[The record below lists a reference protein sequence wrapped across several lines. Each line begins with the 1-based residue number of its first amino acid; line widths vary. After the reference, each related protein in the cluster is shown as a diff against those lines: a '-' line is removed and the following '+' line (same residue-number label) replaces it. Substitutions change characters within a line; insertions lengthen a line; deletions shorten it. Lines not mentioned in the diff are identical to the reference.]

1 MDYVMSVVSILGIF
15 AVGYAVLSKLDPLG
29 GKDYS
34 GVPAKAKIKIAA
46 VLLIIFAVLLFVNS
60 D

>member
-1 MDYVMSVVSILGIF
+1 MDYVIRVVVILEIF
-15 AVGYAVLSKLDPLG
+15 VVGYAVLSKLDPLG

-34 GVPAKAKIKIAA
+34 GVPTKSKIKIAII
-46 VLLIIFAVLLFVNS
+46 LLIIYAVLLFLNS